1 MCLPAGIRHNGIM
14 EKHKEENRYLN
25 PAYESL
31 LHYHQLDDFD
41 RLWELEAEWFEE
53 PNRRRGG
60 WSGVCRLELQ
70 GKDGQVV
77 PVFLKRQENHRAR
90 TLRHPFKG
98 IPTVRREL
106 QNMLRFHAEGLPVP
120 EILYGADRICR
131 GQVQGILLTREL
143 TGYRSLDDFLGE
155 WYSLELSES
164 LLEQLLFPPLVAM
177 IRTMHQ
183 RGFRYNCL
191 YGKHIF
197 VQVSPA
203 LSAPG
208 GFPPELEEPQLRLSF
223 IDLEK
228 VRQSCWKKRNIVRD
242 LSQLKRHTNFSPLL
256 WERFLDRYLDF
267 LSHSAWIRA
276 ALGRRRRSRN

>member
-1 MCLPAGIRHNGIM
+1 M
-14 EKHKEENRYLN
+14 ERHKEENRYLN

-31 LHYHQLDDFD
+31 LHYHQLADFD
-41 RLWELEAEWFEE
+41 RLWDLETEWFEE

-98 IPTVRREL
+98 VPTVRREL
-106 QNMLRFHAEGLPVP
+106 QNLLRFRAEGLPVP
-120 EILYGADRICR
+120 EIIYGADRTYHGR
-131 GQVQGILLTREL
+131 VQGILLTREL
-143 TGYRSLDDFLGE
+143 TGYRSLNDFLDE
-155 WYSLELSES
+155 WYSLELSEP
-164 LLEQLLFPPLVAM
+164 LLEQFLFPPLVKV

-197 VQVSPA
+197 VSVNPA
-203 LSAPG
+203 LSTFG
-208 GFPPELEEPQLRLSF
+208 SFSPELKEPQLHLSF
-223 IDLEK
+223 VDLEK
-228 VRQSCWKKRNIVRD
+228 VRQSRWKRRNIVRD
-242 LSQLKRHTNFSPLL
+242 LSQLERHTNFSVSL
-256 WERFLDRYLDF
+256 WERFLDRYLETF
-267 LSHSAWIRA
+267 SQSGRMRT
-276 ALGRRRRSRN
+276 ALAKRRRHHH